1 MRILIVDDEA
11 DHRFLLRKGLAGY
24 YETLDECDNGEDAVE
39 AFAKAL
45 ADDRPYDMITLDIN
59 MPKMDGHE
67 VRKKIREIE
76 KERNISGENRAKIL
90 MVSAE
95 RDAGTIQ
102 KSLDEESEIY
112 IVKPINRDKID
123 IVMKE
128 LGFV

>member
-11 DHRFLLRKGLAGY
+11 DHCFLLRKGLVGY
-24 YETLDECDNGEDAVE
+24 YETLDEFDNGEDAVE

-95 RDAGTIQ
+95 RDAGTRKHLSELRLWLGQRLQHAVSAIQ
-102 KSLDEESEIY
+102 AIRS
-112 IVKPINRDKID
+112 
-123 IVMKE
+123 
-128 LGFV
+128 